1 MCVPRLVAYHTR
13 GLVIPEHY
21 WHAAENLEP
30 TIAIG
35 LNALPTEIAL
45 GDEEEEENASEE
57 EENVEDD
64 EEDTDALVRD
74 DESAAPSRPSSAFG
88 ANLAVAGFAFALCSR
103 NPRGV

>member
-1 MCVPRLVAYHTR
+1 MCIRDR
-13 GLVIPEHY
+13 E
-21 WHAAENLEP
+21 EN
-30 TIAIG
+30 A
-35 LNALPTEIAL
+35 
-45 GDEEEEENASEE
+45 DEEEENANEE